1 MKSFAFATALVAAV
15 NAVELEWGQQA
26 YRAPAH
32 QHVSYQPVSYQVKPA
47 VTTKAASAVAGQ
59 GSHAVAGSDWDAW
72 GRDQDLSIDESYG
85 KTNAKSYRAESYDEW
100 DNQDN
105 DKWGSQA
112 WGKDRDAYGASSW
125 ERDAS
130 VNKGKASWDG
140 AAANGA
146 YDNDEWAKQ
155 AYGTDTDSRWG
166 KSYDSVD
173 AKNYNNEHYARE
185 VMADDDQWAEDYDRY
200 GHGDTGAY
208 GAAASKNTNS
218 VYGGYG
224 GYGGYGHGAYGK
236 QTAAAS
242 AKGAYGANG
251 DAASDWDAWGRDQDL
266 HEKVSY
272 DQTFA
277 KAYSAESYDEWDN
290 ADKDNWGAQA
300 WGKDRDVYGASSYGA
315 KASAKKTD
323 QYGYPIVA
331 HVEGSYGNTGYGH
344 GAGYG
349 NGYGNKG
356 YGGAY
361 AYDAKVGQV
370 NDKTV
375 WEGASQKSAASQAG
389 YDNDEWA
396 KQASGSDFDSR
407 WGKSYDRVSAKNYEN
422 EKYARWLQADDDQ
435 WAEDYDRY
443 NDGA

>member
-15 NAVELEWGQQA
+15 NAVELEWGQQRA
-26 YRAPAH
+26 YHAPAY
-32 QHVSYQPVSYQVKPA
+32 QHTTYQPVSYQVKPA

-200 GHGDTGAY
+200 GHGDRGAY
-208 GAAASKNTNS
+208 GQAASKGTES

-224 GYGGYGHGAYGK
+224 GYGGYGHGAYSK
-236 QTAAAS
+236 KTNAAS
-242 AKGAYGANG
+242 AAGAYGYNG

-300 WGKDRDVYGASSYGA
+300 WGKDRDIYGASSYGA
-315 KASAKKTD
+315 KASAKKVD

-331 HVEGSYGNTGYGH
+331 TTTGSYGSYDN
-344 GAGYG
+344 GYG
-349 NGYGNKG
+349 NGAYGGKG
-356 YGGAY
+356 YGGYGHGGAY
-361 AYDAKVGQV
+361 AYDTKVGQV
-370 NDKTV
+370 
-375 WEGASQKSAASQAG
+375 
-389 YDNDEWA
+389 DNKDTW
-396 KQASGSDFDSR
+396 
-407 WGKSYDRVSAKNYEN
+407 
-422 EKYARWLQADDDQ
+422 
-435 WAEDYDRY
+435 
-443 NDGA
+443 